1 MSRFLIQ
8 EHPNGS
14 VKDQAD
20 RGGRA
25 DIIIS
30 GFFFSLLNI
39 NERNIILKFTFFKN
53 VGY

>member
-8 EHPNGS
+8 EHPNGN

-25 DIIIS
+25 DRHNNV
-30 GFFFSLLNI
+30 FFFSLLNI
-39 NERNIILKFTFFKN
+39 NERNIILKFTFYKN
-53 VGY
+53 VS